1 MSNIFVHTGL
11 NRCFTQFLHWH
22 FFPNLPK
29 TIQFINDDDPCF
41 NLNLNTATSQIGG
54 FSQNPLYE
62 EGIAANCGTLLTIND
77 LDQMPSGLS
86 DIEFKDSVTLA
97 IGPEGDFSSS
107 EIESLVKEDYIPVSM
122 GSRILRAETA
132 VISAISTIRALAG
145 EF

>member
-1 MSNIFVHTGL
+1 MS
-11 NRCFTQFLHWH
+11 
-22 FFPNLPK
+22 
-29 TIQFINDDDPCF
+29 
-41 NLNLNTATSQIGG
+41 
-54 FSQNPLYE
+54 FSQGIKIVLYPGAE
-62 EGIAANCGTLLTIND
+62 VKI
-77 LDQMPSGLS
+77 S
-86 DIEFKDSVTLA
+86 DIEFKDSVTLV